1 MIKNKGKRL
10 CGSPYVSEELL
21 RQLLDMIHDFVRTG
35 LLLSYPLH
43 MIGRQLGG
51 GQDGEATLTSNY
63 QHGACRCGGQGTSQ
77 RHSERDAAQRAK
89 TMNWLCH
96 NHDFERQLCKSKG
109 KPVFLGNSAG

>member
-1 MIKNKGKRL
+1 MIKNKGKSL

-51 GQDGEATLTSNY
+51 D
-63 QHGACRCGGQGTSQ
+63 
-77 RHSERDAAQRAK
+77 K
-89 TMNWLCH
+89 T
-96 NHDFERQLCKSKG
+96 ERQRSPQITSMEPPAAEVKAPRSGTVRGTQPREQKQ
-109 KPVFLGNSAG
+109 

>member
-1 MIKNKGKRL
+1 ML

-51 GQDGEATLTSNY
+51 WGD
-63 QHGACRCGGQGTSQ
+63 
-77 RHSERDAAQRAK
+77 K
-89 TMNWLCH
+89 T
-96 NHDFERQLCKSKG
+96 ERQRSPQITSMEPLAAEVKAPRSGTVRVTQPREQKQ
-109 KPVFLGNSAG
+109 